1 MKVKYIKLKKI
12 ATYPTGKLNSNAAEK
27 DGIYPFFTC
36 SHDIYRI
43 NNYAYDGEYVLLGGN
58 NATGDFPIFYYNG
71 KFNAYQ
77 RTYLIQPIDTNQFD
91 TRYLFYSI
99 GLKLK
104 LMQSNAAGTATR
116 FLTQPIL
123 DNINIEY
130 RPLPIQQKIASILS
144 AYDNLIQN
152 YKKQI
157 EALQTGTCELYK
169 EWFVR
174 FRFPGWQNAKFEN
187 GIPEGWKVEK
197 LFDVA
202 KIIYG
207 YPFNSDEFCDD
218 NSLNPVVRIRDIL
231 DNHTDTYTS
240 EFCDEKY
247 WINPNE
253 MLIGMDGIFHMTL
266 WTGERALQNQRTVR
280 VTSKIKNL
288 SNYYLYFSLYPQ
300 IKALEQMIV
309 GTTVAHLGDKHL
321 KKIAILVP
329 EDKILKM
336 SYERFEPMMNRIYS
350 LQQQITNLTQ
360 QRDLLLPRLM
370 SDKLEVLK

>member
-1 MKVKYIKLKKI
+1 MEYIKLKHI
-12 ATYPTGKLNSNAAEK
+12 AKYPTGKLNSNAAEEN
-27 DGIYPFFTC
+27 GIYPFFTC

-43 NNYAYDGEYVLLGGN
+43 NTYAYDGEYVLLGGN

-77 RTYLIQPIDTNQFD
+77 RTYLIQPKDTKQYD

-99 GLKLK
+99 GLKLS
-104 LMQSNAAGTATR
+104 LMQNNAAGTATR

-123 DNINIEY
+123 DNINIEH
-130 RPLPIQQKIASILS
+130 RPLPIQQKIASMLS
-144 AYDNLIQN
+144 TYDNLIQN

-157 EALQTGTCELYK
+157 EDLQTCASELYK

-174 FRFPGWQNAKFEN
+174 FRFPGYKTTQFEN
-187 GIPEGWKVEK
+187 GIPVGWKVEK
-197 LFDVA
+197 LFDIA
-202 KIIYG
+202 NIIYG
-207 YPFNSDEFCDD
+207 YPFNSDEFCSDS
-218 NSLNPVVRIRDIL
+218 SLRPVVRIRDIL

-240 EFCDEKY
+240 ESCDEKY
-247 WINPNE
+247 LINPNE

-266 WTGERALQNQRTVR
+266 WTGEKAYQNQRTVR
-280 VTSKIKNL
+280 IISKKKNL
-288 SNYYLYFSLYPQ
+288 NNYFLYFALYPQ

-321 KKIAILVP
+321 KKITVLLP
-329 EDKILKM
+329 DETLLKK
-336 SYERFEPMMNRIYS
+336 SFERLEPIMNRIYS

-370 SDKLEVLK
+370 SGKLEVE